1 MSMTDGPDDHDHDE
15 SLPDELRA
23 QFDTLLE
30 RFEGFSDD
38 LRKMGLYVEGPGPQM
53 AQIPTPFGM
62 APAMVVQCQI
72 GRVAFSDRV
81 QNPEAD
87 QFERSFAVMEVN
99 AEDDAFL
106 DERERIRKALEA
118 GEDPYA
124 VEDDGERV
132 CIECNETFNLGE
144 GGEDF
149 NAVAGGPL
157 CPKDQ
162 A

>member
-1 MSMTDGPDDHDHDE
+1 MSMTDGPDDG
-15 SLPDELRA
+15 PDEHLPEALRA

-30 RFEGFSDD
+30 RFDGFSDE
-38 LRKMGLYVEGPGPQM
+38 LRKIGLYVEGPGPQL
-53 AQIPTPFGM
+53 AQIPGPFGPQ
-62 APAMVVQCQI
+62 PAMVIQCQI

-106 DERERIRKALEA
+106 DERERIRRALEA

-124 VEDDGERV
+124 VDEDE
-132 CIECNETFNLGE
+132 
-144 GGEDF
+144 
-149 NAVAGGPL
+149 P
-157 CPKDQ
+157 
-162 A
+162 